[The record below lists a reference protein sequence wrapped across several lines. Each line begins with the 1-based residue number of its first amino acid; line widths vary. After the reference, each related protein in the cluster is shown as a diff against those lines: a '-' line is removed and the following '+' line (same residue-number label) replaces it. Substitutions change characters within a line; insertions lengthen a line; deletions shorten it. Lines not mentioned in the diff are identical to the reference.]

1 MAKTIFY
8 SIILIALISAC
19 SQASQPSSAQ
29 VTSIVQIPITV
40 EVTRVVVET
49 TPTHIPPKD
58 VIGTIV
64 APVPTNQV
72 GNLTGTYSQYWGQ
85 DGGCTLNAIHEITLE
100 PFDKI
105 HFELFCTVGAP
116 SYNMGYVIATIL
128 ETDNIAVYSHNS
140 ELANESCNIVFTFLP
155 DGVDVSQLGEDFICG
170 FGHGVYA
177 NGTYLLKSRDIPKLG
192 CLNTNPDF
200 NLCR

>member
-1 MAKTIFY
+1 
-8 SIILIALISAC
+8 
-19 SQASQPSSAQ
+19 
-29 VTSIVQIPITV
+29 V
-40 EVTRVVVET
+40 
-49 TPTHIPPKD
+49 
-58 VIGTIV
+58 
-64 APVPTNQV
+64 
-72 GNLTGTYSQYWGQ
+72 
-85 DGGCTLNAIHEITLE
+85 IHEITLE

-128 ETDNIAVYSHNS
+128 ETDNIAVYSHYS

-155 DGVDVSQLGEDFICG
+155 DGVNVSQLGEDFTCG

-177 NGTYLLKSRDIPKLG
+177 NGTYLRMSRDIPKLG
-192 CLNTNPDF
+192 CLNPNPDF